1 MKTRLLRL
9 IHRASI
15 LFTVI
20 VMAAVFLLALIRAE
34 APAVASELPTVTQFL
49 SSVFGRP
56 VQIESMQLRWR
67 HLLPIF
73 DMQNVSIMGDEPF
86 HVREMNLGL
95 HFILLRDFQI
105 TLPSSA
111 SSSTF
116 SSSYF
121 GHIILEQAV
130 ININQFQ
137 FKLDRLDLHKRSG
150 DFWAWKGNG
159 LSLDFGKLFL
169 APLKVTTTSG
179 KIQLTSQQGAW
190 KIAAQNITVSNKDI
204 LLLAKCELTGKPN
217 ESPEINLAAHYEV
230 YPSSAT
236 DLKNYLPS
244 VMHADVTQWL
254 THSIKN
260 IKTADGTFVLKGRLS
275 DFPFDKNPGE
285 FLIDSNITDATL
297 DYFKGWS
304 VASHI
309 NTELIFSNTK
319 MIAHVHSAELAHT
332 AVQNIDVNI
341 PVMGKKSVLNI
352 SGNIST
358 DVENGLYFIH
368 HSPLQDT
375 IGKRLDGLQ
384 WTGPMALGLQ
394 LQIPLSKSTGKS
406 SGPVINGTINLKNTV
421 LTLPTWKISL
431 KNLTGLLAFSEKG
444 FSSQKLTGV
453 YSNSPVNINIENKDN
468 KNIYHVQYK
477 KLTADV
483 NSLSNGG
490 WQAKVSNT
498 AWRGLFTIPENPQ
511 QNGIKGTLYFL
522 NIDSGEMSLLQ
533 QEVKPSTLPPLSILI
548 QKLRYKTLLFN
559 GLSFQT
565 RPLSNGL
572 DVRNF
577 QIDGAGYSV
586 VGQGKW
592 LDNKQ
597 SVLTGKLES
606 NDLAKMIS
614 SWGLDPS
621 IQGNAGEAIFSL
633 SWPSVI
639 YSPDLNH
646 LSGKIDLYV
655 GKGEVIT
662 TGSQAKMDFGRLLT
676 LLSFQSIQRRLT
688 LDFTDLT
695 HKGLSFDSITGLIL
709 LNNNGQA
716 SVKALT
722 MKSSVAQVELTGS
735 LDIAHQTYNLDVMV
749 IPHLTSSLPIVATI
763 AGGPVAGAA
772 VWAASKVV
780 NPILN
785 KVTEDH
791 YRVTGPWHNPVI
803 KKG

>member
-9 IHRASI
+9 IHKASI
-15 LFTVI
+15 LLTVI

-49 SSVFGRP
+49 SSVFERP

-67 HLLPIF
+67 HFLPIF
-73 DMQNVSIMGDEPF
+73 DMQNISIMGDTPL

-95 HFILLRDFQI
+95 HFILLRDFQV
-105 TLPSSA
+105 TLSPSG
-111 SSSTF
+111 SSPAF

-130 ININQFQ
+130 INFNQFQ
-137 FKLDRLDLHKRSG
+137 FKLNRLDLHKRSG
-150 DFWAWKGNG
+150 DFWAWTGDG
-159 LSLDFGKLFL
+159 ISLDFGKLFL
-169 APLKVTTTSG
+169 APLKLTTTSG
-179 KIQLTSQQGAW
+179 KIQLNLHADGW
-190 KIAAQNITVSNKDI
+190 KITAKNMAVSNPDI
-204 LLLAKCELTGKPN
+204 ALLAKCELIGKPN
-217 ESPEINLAAHYEV
+217 ESPEINLTAHYDA
-230 YPSSAT
+230 YPDAAT

-254 THSIKN
+254 TRAIKN
-260 IKTADGTFVLKGRLS
+260 IKTAEGTFILKGKLS

-297 DYFKGWS
+297 DYFKGWP

-319 MIAHVHSAELAHT
+319 MVAHVHSAELAHT
-332 AVQNIDVNI
+332 LVQNIEVNI

-368 HSPLQDT
+368 HSPLQGT
-375 IGKRLDGLQ
+375 IGKRLDGVQ
-384 WTGPMALGLQ
+384 WTGPVSLGLQ
-394 LQIPLSKSTGKS
+394 LQIPLNASPS
-406 SGPVINGTINLKNTV
+406 VINGSINLKNTV
-421 LTLPTWKISL
+421 LTLPAWKISL
-431 KNLTGLLAFSEKG
+431 KNFTGVLAFSEKG
-444 FSSQKLTGV
+444 FSSPKLTGS
-453 YSNSPVNINIENKDN
+453 YSNSPVNITIENKAN

-490 WQAKVSNT
+490 WQAKIANS
-498 AWRGLFTIPENPQ
+498 AWSGLFTIPENPQ
-511 QNGIKGTLYFL
+511 QNGIKGIVYFL
-522 NIDSGEMSLLQ
+522 NIDSGDEMSLLQ
-533 QEVKPSTLPPLSILI
+533 QALKPSTLPPLSILI
-548 QKLRYKTLLFN
+548 QKLRYKTLLFD
-559 GLSFQT
+559 GVSFQT

-572 DVRNF
+572 AVRNF

-592 LDNKQ
+592 LDTNQ

-621 IQGNAGEAIFSL
+621 IQGSAGEAIFSL
-633 SWPSVI
+633 SYPSVI

-695 HKGLSFDSITGLIL
+695 HKGLSFDSIKGLVL

-716 SVKALT
+716 NVKSLT
-722 MKSSVAQVELTGS
+722 MKSSVAQVELTGNI
-735 LDIAHQTYNLDVMV
+735 DIAHQTYNLDVMV

-803 KKG
+803 KKE